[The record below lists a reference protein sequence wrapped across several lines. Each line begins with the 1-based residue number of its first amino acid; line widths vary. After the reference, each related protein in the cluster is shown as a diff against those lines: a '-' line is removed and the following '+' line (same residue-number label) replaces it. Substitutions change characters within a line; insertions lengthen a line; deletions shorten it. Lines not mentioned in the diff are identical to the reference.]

1 MRPVILPSKKKI
13 AMLSSTEIE
22 DAIKIAT
29 VKDILN
35 SGDSY
40 SDREKGEMFNAY
52 LTSKLTATQLGTN
65 NETTFKVNALR
76 IIQDSFDSAAQLK
89 DILLFTLNA
98 LDTVTVTETE
108 ADNAPFV
115 IKYEDSLASFKYH
128 TVTIDELK
136 NISHTMDN

>member
-1 MRPVILPSKKKI
+1 
-13 AMLSSTEIE
+13 MLSSTEIE